1 MIRKFPMKHDL
12 LTSEE
17 LSKYINITPGGWAV
31 RRSKKD
37 GPPFI
42 KIKNDVRYLWEDV
55 LKWIS
60 KESSHT
66 ASRQKRNELLYK
78 RFEEIKIEM
87 PNFSNKRI
95 AHIIAHE
102 FNLTIGTAALYIQNY
117 VKKKKEENQNSNTTE
132 IVCKDPKINKNDS
145 FKHMYE
151 RYEEIK
157 EKHPFAS
164 SAIISDLIAAE
175 INLSKEYVFKKIR
188 TKINENKEENQ
199 AKERQKSIVS
209 KKSSLSELGSAIL
222 SILKS
227 KNSIN
232 NKNL

>member
-1 MIRKFPMKHDL
+1 MIRKFPMKEDL

-17 LSKYINITPGGWAV
+17 LSKYINITPGEWAV

-66 ASRQKRNELLYK
+66 ALRQKRNELLYK

-87 PNFSNKRI
+87 PTFSIKRI
-95 AHIIAHE
+95 SHIIAHE
-102 FNLTIGTAALYIQNY
+102 FNLTIGTTALYIQNY
-117 VKKKKEENQNSNTTE
+117 VKKKKEENQNLTAIE
-132 IVCKDPKINKNDS
+132 IVCKDPKINRDDS
-145 FKHMYE
+145 FKYMHE

-157 EKHPFAS
+157 EKNPYAS
-164 SAIISDLIAAE
+164 SHMISNLIATE
-175 INLSKEYVFKKIR
+175 INLSTGYVYEKIR
-188 TKINENKEENQ
+188 EYINEKKEENKNKQ
-199 AKERQKSIVS
+199 RPKS
-209 KKSSLSELGSAIL
+209 KAHTKSNFSELGTAIL

-227 KNSIN
+227 KNSIK